1 MINGMIIDGADNVG
15 VAIYPVKK
23 GETIAYLDSQKHT
36 VLRRIPKVHIE
47 DIQIYHKF
55 AVCDIEEDMPIV
67 KYGQHIGRAAA
78 FIGKGQHVHVH
89 NVKSVR
95 EDLQ

>member
-23 GETIAYLDSQKHT
+23 GDTIAYLDSQKQT
-36 VLRRIPKVHIE
+36 VEIQAAE

-55 AVCDIEEDMPIV
+55 AVRDIEEDMPIV